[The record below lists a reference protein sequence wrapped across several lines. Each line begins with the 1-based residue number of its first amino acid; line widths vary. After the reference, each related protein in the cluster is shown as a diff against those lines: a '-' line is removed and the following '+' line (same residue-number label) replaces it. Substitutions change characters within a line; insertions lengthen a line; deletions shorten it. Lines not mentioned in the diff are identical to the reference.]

1 MSTTDIQTT
10 ANTSVEKPAKNI
22 QSLLQSDMVKGRLN
36 EILGKKAS
44 TFATSVI
51 QIANSNDLLRKAEP
65 QSVLNAALLATTLDL
80 PLNNSLGFAY
90 IVPFNNKQAN
100 GSYQVEAQFQLGYKG
115 FQQLAIR
122 SNQYLELEAKAVYEG
137 QVVQDESFLGFH
149 FDWKAKTSEK
159 VVGYASYFKLN
170 SGFESTYYMSMEDVE
185 KHAKKYSQT
194 YKKGFGNWKDDFD
207 KMAKKT
213 VIKLL
218 LNSGKAPLSIEMQKA
233 VQADQSV
240 VKNYDGED
248 TIDVDYIDNT
258 EVTTTQVPDDEKEL
272 QRLRDHLDTILSE
285 EELNDLESSFPMLL
299 PEQKVLIDEKRK
311 AIKAKL
317 KTK

>member
-1 MSTTDIQTT
+1 MSTDIQK
-10 ANTSVEKPAKNI
+10 AGNTGVEKPAKNI

-65 QSVLNAALLATTLDL
+65 QSILNSALLATTLDL

-90 IVPFNNKQAN
+90 IVPFNNKQSN

-122 SNQYLELEAKAVYEG
+122 SGQYADLDAKKVYEG
-137 QVVQDESFLGFH
+137 QVVVDDSFRGYH
-149 FDWKAKTSEK
+149 FDWKAKTSDK
-159 VVGYASYFKLN
+159 VIGYAAYFELH
-170 SGFESTYYMSMEDVE
+170 SGFSSLYYMTVEDVE
-185 KHAKKYSQT
+185 KHAKRYSQT
-194 YKKGFGNWKDDFD
+194 YKKGFGNWKEDFD

-240 VKNYDGED
+240 VKDYDGED
-248 TIDVDYIDNT
+248 TIDVDYVDNT
-258 EVTTTQVPDDEKEL
+258 EASNAQVPDDQKEL
-272 QRLRDHLDTILSE
+272 QRLKDVLEVILSE

-299 PEQKVLIDEKRK
+299 PEQKELIDKKRE
-311 AIKAKL
+311 AIKAKS
-317 KTK
+317 KTR